1 MDHTFFAPLDSA
13 LHQNEMS
20 THHFLA
26 VALKYFLTGL
36 LFDDRGNSAA
46 SSKTAGWGA
55 RIRTWE
61 WRNQN
66 PCETS
71 NVYNGIS
78 EIWSLLPTFSPLKSQ
93 GFSEC
98 QNGICRL
105 ERCPLQIFSGN
116 CEA

>member
-13 LHQNEMS
+13 LHQNETS

-66 PCETS
+66 P
-71 NVYNGIS
+71 
-78 EIWSLLPTFSPLKSQ
+78 LPYHLATPQCLRAGQSTQVRL
-93 GFSEC
+93 GFNAAMAASK
-98 QNGICRL
+98 
-105 ERCPLQIFSGN
+105 
-116 CEA
+116 AA